1 MDRAYAASPV
11 KTMEATAMKVSDRPE
26 VSHSRV
32 TEPAVPVACGRHYLY
47 AVVEASEPRWY
58 PSIGIE
64 GNEVYTITEGR
75 MAAVVSG
82 LASPKIRPQRA
93 HLAAHQAVL
102 KCLMADTTPL
112 PMAFGTIA
120 ASPDAI
126 RRILVHNRHAFEEQF
141 RRVAGKVEMGLRVAW
156 DVPNIFEYF
165 VNTHAELRLARDRL
179 VGVRH
184 EFTQEEKIE
193 LGRMFDRLLNDDRED
208 HIRKVQRVLDPVCVE
223 FKANQCR
230 NEREVMNVV
239 CLVRRD
245 AQEEFSA
252 GVFAAAK
259 LFDNNFAFDYSGPWA
274 PHNFVEL
281 ELDLEP

>member
-1 MDRAYAASPV
+1 MNGSDRAA
-11 KTMEATAMKVSDRPE
+11 VSDSPAQ
-26 VSHSRV
+26 
-32 TEPAVPVACGRHYLY
+32 EPAVPVARGRNYLY
-47 AVVEASEPRWY
+47 AIVAGGEPRSY
-58 PSIGIE
+58 ASPGID
-64 GNEVYTITEGR
+64 GMDVYSITEGR
-75 MAAVVSG
+75 VAAVVSG
-82 LASPKIRPQRA
+82 LAGSKIRPQRA
-93 HLAAHQAVL
+93 NLAAHQGVL
-102 KCLMADTTPL
+102 KCLMAGTTPL

-120 ASPDAI
+120 AGPEAI
-126 RRILVHNRHAFEEQF
+126 RKILVRNQRAFQEQLQ
-141 RRVAGKVEMGLRVAW
+141 RVAGKVEMGLRVAW

-208 HIRKVQRVLDPVCVE
+208 HTRKVRHVLAPGCVE

-230 NEREVMNVV
+230 NEHEIMNVA

-245 AQEEFSA
+245 AQEEFAA

-259 LFDNNFAFDYSGPWA
+259 LFDNNFSFDYSGPWA

-281 ELDLEP
+281 ELELEQ

>member
-1 MDRAYAASPV
+1 MKDSDRAAV
-11 KTMEATAMKVSDRPE
+11 
-26 VSHSRV
+26 V
-32 TEPAVPVACGRHYLY
+32 TGLGQEPAVPVAGGRNYIY
-47 AVVEASEPRWY
+47 AIVAGGEPRSY
-58 PSIGIE
+58 GSLGIE
-64 GNEVYTITEGR
+64 GQDVYTITDGR
-75 MAAVVSG
+75 VAAVVSG
-82 LASPKIRPQRA
+82 LAGSKIRPERA
-93 HLAAHQAVL
+93 NLKAHQAVL
-102 KCLMADTTPL
+102 KRLLADTTPL

-120 ASPDAI
+120 TSPKAI
-126 RRILVHNRHAFEEQF
+126 RRILVRNQHAFQEQLQ
-141 RRVAGKVEMGLRVAW
+141 RVAGKVEMGLRVAW

-165 VNTHAELRLARDRL
+165 VNTHGELRLARDRL
-179 VGVRH
+179 VGARH

-208 HIRKVQRVLDPVCVE
+208 HTRKVQHVLAPVCVE

-230 NEREVMNVV
+230 NEHEVMNVA

-281 ELDLEP
+281 ELDMEQ

>member
-1 MDRAYAASPV
+1 MKDSAHTAVAESP
-11 KTMEATAMKVSDRPE
+11 AQ
-26 VSHSRV
+26 
-32 TEPAVPVACGRHYLY
+32 EPAVTVASGRKYLY
-47 AVVEASEPRWY
+47 AVVAGGEPRSY
-58 PSIGIE
+58 AALGID
-64 GNEVYTITEGR
+64 GNDVYTITEGR
-75 MAAVVSG
+75 VAAVVSG
-82 LASPKIRPQRA
+82 LAGPKVRPQRA
-93 HLAAHQAVL
+93 NLAAHQAVL
-102 KCLMADTTPL
+102 KRLMADTTPL

-120 ASPDAI
+120 ASPEAI
-126 RRILVHNRHAFEEQF
+126 RGILVRNQRAFQEQLK
-141 RRVAGKVEMGLRVAW
+141 RVGGKLEMGLRVAW

-179 VGVRH
+179 VGARH

-193 LGRMFDRLLNDDRED
+193 LGRMFDRLLHDDREE
-208 HIRKVQRVLDPVCVE
+208 HTRKVQRALAPVCVE
-223 FKANQCR
+223 FKASPCR
-230 NEREVMNVV
+230 NEHEVMNVA

-281 ELDLEP
+281 ELDLEQ

>member
-1 MDRAYAASPV
+1 MKDSDHTAVVERP
-11 KTMEATAMKVSDRPE
+11 TQEA
-26 VSHSRV
+26 
-32 TEPAVPVACGRHYLY
+32 AVPVASGRKYLY
-47 AVVEASEPRWY
+47 AVVAGGEARSY
-58 PSIGIE
+58 ASLGIE
-64 GNEVYTITEGR
+64 GNDVYTITEGR
-75 MAAVVSG
+75 VAAVVSS
-82 LASPKIRPQRA
+82 LAGSKIRPQRA
-93 HLAAHQAVL
+93 NLAAHQAVL
-102 KCLMADTTPL
+102 RCLMADTTPL

-120 ASPDAI
+120 ASPKAI
-126 RRILVHNRHAFEEQF
+126 RGILVRNQRAFEEQLQ
-141 RRVAGKVEMGLRVAW
+141 RVGGKLEMGLRVAW

-179 VGVRH
+179 VGSRH

-193 LGRMFDRLLNDDRED
+193 LGRMFDRLLHDDRED
-208 HIRKVQRVLDPVCVE
+208 HTRKVQHALAPVCVE

-230 NEREVMNVV
+230 NEHEVMNVA

-281 ELDLEP
+281 ELDLGQ